1 MIPNRKIPAV
11 GMASY
16 GRDFLILNKNR
27 IILFSYVLF
36 LVFDDD
42 AFAALWQDSTE
53 RVFGGTWRRST
64 ANFVDAAGIV
74 IFHPYPVA
82 VDTG

>member
-11 GMASY
+11 GKASY

-42 AFAALWQDSTE
+42 AFVAL
-53 RVFGGTWRRST
+53 
-64 ANFVDAAGIV
+64 
-74 IFHPYPVA
+74 
-82 VDTG
+82 